1 MPDRPPRATTPTATT
16 PSATVRPATPADAAE
31 LVRLRRLMFEAMGYD
46 LADDAW
52 EEPAR
57 RQVHAQ
63 LASGELLGVVVDH
76 PDASA
81 GEARPLVAGGLVGF
95 DRHLPGPGWPDGTQG
110 YLSSICTEPSWRGR
124 GLGRLV
130 AEALVAAAEDRG
142 VRRLHLHA
150 TDGGAALYRS
160 LGFVERAENPE
171 MLRRRPG
178 EGC

>member
-1 MPDRPPRATTPTATT
+1 MPDRQRRPATPTTT
-16 PSATVRPATPADAAE
+16 SPTTTVRPATPADAAE

-46 LADDAW
+46 VGDDAW

-57 RQVHAQ
+57 RQVREQ
-63 LASGELLGVVVDH
+63 LTSGEVLGVVVEH
-76 PDASA
+76 PDAAA

-130 AEALVAAAEDRG
+130 TEALVAAAEERG